1 MGAPMEV
8 LPTVR
13 NALKALVKDY
23 VVTNGISGLLPK
35 RKEPLTNVIIRKLL
49 ELPTGIKQAREP

>member
-1 MGAPMEV
+1 MEV

-23 VVTNGISGLLPK
+23 VVTNGISGLLPE
-35 RKEPLTNVIIRKLL
+35 RKEPLTNVIIRKLH